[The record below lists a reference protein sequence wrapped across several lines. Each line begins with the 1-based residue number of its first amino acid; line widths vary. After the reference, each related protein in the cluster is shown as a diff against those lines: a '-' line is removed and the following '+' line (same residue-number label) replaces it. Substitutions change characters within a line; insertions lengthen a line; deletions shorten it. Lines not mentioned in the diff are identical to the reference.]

1 MVADPHHFNAIR
13 IHIFT
18 SVRIRI
24 LLLIC
29 DTSIQTLQGSILSVH
44 VSIVSLHGPPRL
56 HIQPTKLHIEDPD
69 PTFTLMRIRTLLLK
83 ILRIRTLLLKILR
96 IRIRNRA
103 FFTWIRI
110 RTTKN
115 FIVVNSY

>member
-24 LLLIC
+24 QLLIC

-44 VSIVSLHGPPRL
+44 IYIVSLFGHPRL
-56 HIQPTKLHIEDPD
+56 HIEPIKFHSADPD
-69 PTFTLMRIRTLLLK
+69 PAFTLMRIRIQLLK
-83 ILRIRTLLLKILR
+83 IMLIRSR
-96 IRIRNRA
+96 SRA
-103 FFTWIRI
+103 FLYMDTD
-110 RTTKN
+110 KN
-115 FIVVNSY
+115 KEIQF